1 MDRGLEEG
9 ARPVE
14 SLSKVSI
21 CAMTCDEGF
30 SFFVIFVALLHHPL
44 SVSYVWHE
52 ENIQPHTNTHKYELI
67 TNVVC

>member
-9 ARPVE
+9 ARPVQ
-14 SLSKVSI
+14 SLCKVSI

-30 SFFVIFVALLHHPL
+30 SFFVFFVARLHHPL

-52 ENIQPHTNTHKYELI
+52 ENTRSHTHAHTNT
-67 TNVVC
+67 N